1 MAQRTLLEARPMIRA
16 FHQVIPA
23 VIQKGVYR
31 SGPEGRPSDAFIY
44 VLEGTTHYDL
54 STGTLDVKAGDFF
67 YFARHTVYTMTV
79 KTDVYRVIIA
89 NFDCEPQ
96 PEEPQPE
103 EPLPEEPLE
112 SLKGRTPTAES
123 RFHRLLSAWQA
134 QGMAVREECLAQL
147 YRIYGDLITAAE
159 TPYRSA
165 ASRRRIQAAILYIGE
180 HLGEASLSVPQ
191 IAAHA
196 GLSESHFRRLFRE
209 VMGLSP
215 LAYLHRQ
222 RIQLAKEQLCYSHD
236 SISRIAENAGFASAY
251 HFSHAFKKETGE
263 SPRAYRQQHSP
274 YPQT

>member
-1 MAQRTLLEARPMIRA
+1 MAQRTLLETRPMIRA

-23 VIQKGVYR
+23 VIKKGVYT

-44 VLEGTTHYDL
+44 VLEGAAHYDL

-79 KTDVYRVIIA
+79 KTDAYRVIIA
-89 NFDCEPQ
+89 NFDWEMLPQ
-96 PEEPQPE
+96 
-103 EPLPEEPLE
+103 EPLE
-112 SLKGRTPTAES
+112 SLKARTPTAQS
-123 RFHRLLSAWQA
+123 RFHQLLSAWQA

-165 ASRRRIQAAILYIGE
+165 ANRQRIQAAVLYIGQ

-191 IAAHA
+191 IAAHT

-222 RIQLAKEQLCYSHD
+222 RVQLAKEQLCYTYD
-236 SISRIAENAGFASAY
+236 SIACIAEGLGFASAY
-251 HFSHAFKKETGE
+251 HFSHAFKKEVGC
-263 SPRAYRQQHSP
+263 SPREYRRQHSP